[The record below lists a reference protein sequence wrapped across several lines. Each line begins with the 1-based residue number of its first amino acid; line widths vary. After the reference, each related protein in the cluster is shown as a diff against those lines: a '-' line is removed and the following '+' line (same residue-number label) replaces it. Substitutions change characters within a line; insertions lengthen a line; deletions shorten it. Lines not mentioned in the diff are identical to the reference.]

1 MKGCSK
7 DHQTIFPAQFLE
19 EHSANGAKKFR
30 LKPKPWGTRNIS
42 IFQYLKSIP
51 YEAFVNDEQTMGN
64 AMLQLQDYG
73 LVLIDGVPELETS
86 VERIGERIGPL
97 RDTFYG
103 RTWDVKDK
111 PNAENVAYTSK
122 HLGLHM
128 DLL

>member
-1 MKGCSK
+1 
-7 DHQTIFPAQFLE
+7 
-19 EHSANGAKKFR
+19 
-30 LKPKPWGTRNIS
+30 
-42 IFQYLKSIP
+42 
-51 YEAFVNDEQTMGN
+51 MGN